1 MAEAFEANERI
12 VFSSSPPSQLGDGM
26 NAQDN
31 FSTTEFGRRQSS
43 RLLLPTR
50 IPCLPSPDASPS
62 SRIVTIATLSNRL
75 PDRFIAER
83 LSQTLRTET
92 GSSVL
97 LVRLELSAGGKS
109 LEDWARLQ
117 PKVNGDFAFPIDTT
131 EGGVAI
137 LRLQS
142 AQGLGEETR
151 LDSLIR
157 HCAQHFPYIIL
168 HAGIDA
174 PETLLLS
181 CIACS
186 NRTFLLLQPRAE
198 DLYERDL
205 LLRDLSASREGVKP
219 DVKTI
224 MCREKGEIR
233 LNSLL
238 KRLGSEIHGFV
249 HGCPSRGGAEGLQHW
264 HDRDFNAD
272 IRRLARE
279 VSRRRVGLALSSGG
293 ARGLAHVG
301 VIQVLEEHGIEV
313 DVVAGCSMG
322 SYVGAVWAYGYDGIA
337 MERLA
342 REVEHRWGLL
352 ELIDPFILP
361 RQGFLRGEKIKRRL
375 KRSIGD
381 AHFSELLRPLRIVA
395 THLASLGRI
404 VLSSGEVAQAVHAS
418 SAIPG
423 ACVPVSIDGEL
434 CIDGGISDPLPVDV
448 LEEMGI
454 ERIIAV
460 NTIPTSDYLRSR
472 LEIER
477 ERNARH
483 GRRRSAFRYWLNTY
497 LNYFAP
503 GNVLD
508 TILRSF
514 NGAQMR
520 VAEFSSLS
528 ADLVLRPLSFDGRWH
543 DFRRPGKYIAIGRRE
558 AEKHIDEIKNLVH
571 RKESNHETQLAHYS
585 LAGVT

>member
-1 MAEAFEANERI
+1 MNVQNHSFE
-12 VFSSSPPSQLGDGM
+12 LD
-26 NAQDN
+26 
-31 FSTTEFGRRQSS
+31 FGRRPIV
-43 RLLLPTR
+43 RPGAALAPRWLIR
-50 IPCLPSPDASPS
+50 NPSVPD
-62 SRIVTIATLSNRL
+62 RFVTLVALSERL

-83 LSQTLRTET
+83 LAQTIRNETGSTVLVAHLALSAGGESLENWTGLQRKVNGEFALRTET
-92 GSSVL
+92 T
-97 LVRLELSAGGKS
+97 
-109 LEDWARLQ
+109 D
-117 PKVNGDFAFPIDTT
+117 
-131 EGGVAI
+131 GGVRSVT
-137 LRLQS
+137 LR
-142 AQGLGEETR
+142 ATDGLAAE
-151 LDSLIR
+151 SLASLLR
-157 HCAQHFPYIIL
+157 HCMQHFQYVVL
-168 HAGIDA
+168 HPSI
-174 PETLLLS
+174 EVSERLLMN
-181 CIACS
+181 CIGFA
-186 NRTFLLLQPRAE
+186 NRTFLLLQARPQ
-198 DLYERDL
+198 DFYERDL
-205 LLRDLSASREGVKP
+205 LLRNLTVSREGAKTNVQ
-219 DVKTI
+219 TI
-224 MCREKGEIR
+224 MCREKGEDR
-233 LNSLL
+233 FDSFL
-238 KRLGSEIHGFV
+238 KGLGNELHGFV
-249 HGCPSRGGAEGLQHW
+249 HGCPSRGAAEGLQYW

-322 SYVGAVWAYGYDGIA
+322 AYVGAVWACGYDGIA

-342 REVEHRWGLL
+342 REVEHRWGLF

-375 KRSIGD
+375 KRSIGEV
-381 AHFSELLRPLRIVA
+381 HFSELTRPLRVVA
-395 THLASLGRI
+395 THLASLGRV

-460 NTIPTSDYLRSR
+460 NTIPTPDYLRSR

-477 ERNARH
+477 ERDARH
-483 GRRRSAFRYWLNTY
+483 GRRRSAFKQWLNTY

-503 GNVLD
+503 GNILD

-558 AEKHIDEIKNLVH
+558 AEKHIEELKALVH
-571 RKESNHETQLAHYS
+571 RKESNYEPPLAHHS
-585 LAGVT
+585 LAPLT